1 DVRVREAVL
10 LQHADDLLRR
20 GVKSAR
26 AAHAV
31 MAREAFHV
39 ALGRLAG
46 DFGGDGGDVL
56 FGEEGE
62 RIGGGAR
69 REKRDGKEN
78 FEFRIS
84 NEKMRIE
91 LCWPILHSQFFIRN
105 SKFTSGKAPPPNAVR
120 SPGR

>member
-1 DVRVREAVL
+1 
-10 LQHADDLLRR
+10 
-20 GVKSAR
+20 
-26 AAHAV
+26 
-31 MAREAFHV
+31 MAREAFQV
-39 ALGRLAG
+39 ALGGLAG

-84 NEKMRIE
+84 NEKLRIE

-105 SKFTSGKAPPPNAVR
+105 SKFTSGKAASDSSGRIGRDRRMRGSGAAQPPEEFRISNFE
-120 SPGR
+120 